1 MGKFKDRRG
10 HSRWQEA
17 RNDIREFI
25 DKHDDQAG
33 PILKGL
39 AKVVAPRAAH
49 IIDAISEVRQ
59 AKADKAT
66 KEKALSA
73 LEQTLDDLDDDDA
86 PELDGQGQAPV
97 LDPSKIANSTVV
109 SKYLSSV
116 VLVLVT
122 IIFTGMWATEI
133 GHYWGL
139 CPTGVD
145 PLDKATISAVFGS
158 LVGLRQI
165 IRGEVKKK
173 ILTQ

>member
-17 RNDIREFI
+17 RNDIKAFI

-49 IIDAISEVRQ
+49 IIDAISEVRE
-59 AKADKAT
+59 ARADKAA
-66 KEKALSA
+66 KERTLAALQ
-73 LEQTLDDLDDDDA
+73 QTLDDLDDDDA
-86 PELDGQGQAPV
+86 PESIEASPLAI
-97 LDPSKIANSTVV
+97 DPNKLANSTAV

-139 CPTGVD
+139 CPNGVD

-173 ILTQ
+173 ILAQ